1 MDCLFCKIIE
11 GKIPS
16 QKIYEDSDVVAIKD
30 IQPQSPIHYLFIPRQ
45 HFSGLGDIPPESV
58 LVMGRIFKAIQTVAK
73 KEGFL
78 EKGFRTVINTN
89 KEGCQSVLHLHVHGG
104 SINLERPVPFRKV
117 NFILSQNSNISIK
130 VFRPVPKKSRASSTV
145 KTSWVSKKVLSQ
157 FKRLK

>member
-89 KEGCQSVLHLHVHGG
+89 KEGCQSVLHLHVHCLAGQQLGG
-104 SINLERPVPFRKV
+104 NMAGV
-117 NFILSQNSNISIK
+117 
-130 VFRPVPKKSRASSTV
+130 
-145 KTSWVSKKVLSQ
+145 
-157 FKRLK
+157 